1 MSGPPAFEGFI
12 LLKSFAIPICPKV
25 MLGISGC
32 VDRIWG
38 RVSRFSDV
46 NTDVNCST
54 RSFALLVSVA
64 DGMPVGI
71 VALECPG
78 CLFVEILCMT
88 KMA

>member
-46 NTDVNCST
+46 NTDVNCLT
-54 RSFALLVSVA
+54 RALALLVYFAAVKIQHTLTK
-64 DGMPVGI
+64 VGLL
-71 VALECPG
+71 LELG
-78 CLFVEILCMT
+78 SDHNKQLQ
-88 KMA
+88 